1 MKKKSIFFCILIV
14 LAFGIL
20 AVVCFRERSLELNA
34 NIGVE
39 LIYAP
44 DLKNQGTR
52 TLVINFQPDWDA
64 VIAEAEE
71 KGGLRNISLLSVKLR
86 SEIIPDF
93 GTYGIL
99 QFSSNSEKQDIR
111 ENGGGGVI
119 WEETVSLRK
128 EKGKTIDPVQV
139 RYTYSG
145 TTGDRLLFHEKTS
158 AEVLISGWK
167 GILPLRYKLVLAP
180 SECSGTIVI
189 TD

>member
-1 MKKKSIFFCILIV
+1 VKKKSIIFCILIV

-44 DLKNQGTR
+44 DLKNQGAR

-71 KGGLRNISLLSVKLR
+71 KGGLRNISILSVKLC

-119 WEETVSLRK
+119 WEETVSFRK

-145 TTGDRLLFHEKTS
+145 RSGDRLLFHEKTS

-167 GILPLRYKLVLAP
+167 GILPLRYKLVLTP